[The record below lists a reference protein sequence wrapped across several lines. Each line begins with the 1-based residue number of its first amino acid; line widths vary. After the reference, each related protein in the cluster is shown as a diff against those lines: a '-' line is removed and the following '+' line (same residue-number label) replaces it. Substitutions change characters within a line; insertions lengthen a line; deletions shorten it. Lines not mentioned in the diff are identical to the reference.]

1 MVPDPGRR
9 RPAPADASE
18 QLKGG
23 WLQKNLPGQYTLVMY
38 GFDVGVNAAT
48 NGNLI
53 LTFLTGKLYDLR
65 QGNVPEFKAPA

>member
-1 MVPDPGRR
+1 
-9 RPAPADASE
+9 
-18 QLKGG
+18 
-23 WLQKNLPGQYTLVMY
+23 LPGQYTLVMY

-65 QGNVPEFKAPA
+65 QGNFAEFKAPA